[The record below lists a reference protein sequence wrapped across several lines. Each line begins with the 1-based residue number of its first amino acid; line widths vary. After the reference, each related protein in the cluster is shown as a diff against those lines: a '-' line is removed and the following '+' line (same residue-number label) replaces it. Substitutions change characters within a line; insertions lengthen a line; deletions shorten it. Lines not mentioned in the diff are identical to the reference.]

1 MYAVEFNAQITDG
14 KIEIPKEYLQKF
26 DSNVRIIMLSEYPK
40 SYSVNLEDAEKKNK
54 SLKGILNKYA
64 NPELISLEKEAWGK
78 AVCDKHVMD

>member
-40 SYSVNLEDAEKKNK
+40 SYSVNLEDAEKKTK
-54 SLKGILNKYA
+54 
-64 NPELISLEKEAWGK
+64 
-78 AVCDKHVMD
+78 V